1 LIDQYEK
8 AAPRTEFPVPGSGTS
23 PMADKL
29 LAGHKPDSMTQQE
42 LEAIFVWIDMILD
55 SSVEQEA
62 YTQDIVTD

>member
-1 LIDQYEK
+1 
-8 AAPRTEFPVPGSGTS
+8 
-23 PMADKL
+23 MADKL